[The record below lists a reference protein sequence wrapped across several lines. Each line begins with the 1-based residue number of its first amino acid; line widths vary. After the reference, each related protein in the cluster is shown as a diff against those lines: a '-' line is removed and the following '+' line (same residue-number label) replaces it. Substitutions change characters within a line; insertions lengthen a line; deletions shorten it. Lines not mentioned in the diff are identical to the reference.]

1 MVAGSDPWR
10 VRVIGE
16 YLRAQGILPRRRVV
30 VVVVGEHHVNGGSCS
45 DGQRFGW
52 SWISSGRAAEVK
64 LEPGLDHWVPEEATD
79 EVVPPVRFKFLNME
93 EQSLPAPESCGG
105 RRRRSTARQGDR
117 AVPE

>member
-1 MVAGSDPWR
+1 MIEKESIKNQFLFKSYKGFKTRDLSVMKQKVSR
-10 VRVIGE
+10 
-16 YLRAQGILPRRRVV
+16 
-30 VVVVGEHHVNGGSCS
+30 
-45 DGQRFGW
+45 GQLNKTENDSEKR
-52 SWISSGRAAEVK
+52 EN
-64 LEPGLDHWVPEEATD
+64 TD